1 MKIIIILLILLLIYM
16 DIMNRDKY
24 FDELL
29 QYIPQN
35 ASVLDFGAGNCEFS
49 KYIGNRNVTMSVD
62 IHKSCEGADVY
73 DGYKLPYED
82 NSFDVVLSMFVLHH
96 IPHNQDIM
104 KELQRVAREHIII
117 VEDMPVT
124 TYQRLVAR
132 LHYLFFGQ
140 PMNTIKHMK
149 TPQEW
154 CELLDGN
161 CQIKKI
167 QSGSLINTTPHFVIV
182 KDVSDT
188 LPRTYH
194 FHQ

>member
-1 MKIIIILLILLLIYM
+1 M

-29 QYIPQN
+29 QYIPEN
-35 ASVLDFGAGNCEFS
+35 ANVLDFGAGNCEFS
-49 KYIGNRNVTMSVD
+49 KYIGNRNVTTSVD

-96 IPHNQDIM
+96 IPHNRDIM
-104 KELQRVAREHIII
+104 KELQRVARKHIII

-124 TYQRLVAR
+124 AYQRLVAR

-154 CELLDGN
+154 CDLLDGN

-188 LPRTYH
+188 PPRTYH